1 MHYQPPIPSPHTRL
15 AGSCGLFCPSCKIYI
30 ASHDQA
36 DIRKR
41 IAESLYLPALN
52 LECEG
57 CRSDSRYYYCQT
69 CEIRRCVASK
79 GLDFCGECLEYPCE
93 QLSRFQAERPHRI
106 ELFANQDRI
115 QEAGFQTWF
124 QEMIVRYSCPE
135 CGTLNSA
142 YHLTCPTCRTA
153 PSCSFVNDHKAEII
167 SYLSRAAISET

>member
-1 MHYQPPIPSPHTRL
+1 MHYNLPTPHPDIRL

-30 ASHDQA
+30 ATRDRA

-41 IAESLYLPALN
+41 IAESLYLPTLN

-69 CEIRRCVASK
+69 CEIKRCAASRN
-79 GLDFCGECLEYPCE
+79 LDFCGECLDYPCVK
-93 QLSRFQAERPHRI
+93 LSRFQAQRPHRS
-106 ELFANQDRI
+106 EVFANQDRI
-115 QEAGFQTWF
+115 LEAGFETWF

-142 YHLTCPTCRTA
+142 YHLTCPTCRTS
-153 PSCSFVNDHKAEII
+153 PSCAYVSDHKAEII
-167 SYLSRAAISET
+167 YYLSTAAIAET